1 MLVAFGEDER
11 RPARADRVDDIV
23 GDTPVSLLVVDE
35 FLIERL
41 ELRPLD
47 IVPARTA

>member
-11 RPARADRVDDIV
+11 RSACADRIDDI
-23 GDTPVSLLVVDE
+23 GSDTPVSLLVVDE

-41 ELRPLD
+41 ELGPL
-47 IVPARTA
+47 V